1 MDCYSPRRN
10 MNTGRPRGI
19 SKMPGASVPN
29 LQPSSSAQLDLSQQ
43 MVEATACGCKKAV
56 SVGNCST
63 SAVCG
68 NCSKPV
74 TCGNCAGT
82 TVNLNCSKP
91 AVNTAVQNT
100 VQQTQPVSCT
110 TKCVSQVACTTTCQ
124 TPAGT
129 GTLQT
134 SPAPIQPASPVPI
147 MPATNTS
154 MNPGMAV
161 MPGSGSAVY
170 QPVTAISCTDTSPG
184 HLEQHYSVAMAYVP
198 WQQWQR
204 VYSMEQGFRQGTIF
218 PDLDLPF
225 QPRRCRL

>member
-10 MNTGRPRGI
+10 MNAGRPRGI
-19 SKMPGASVPN
+19 SKMPGASVPD
-29 LQPSSSAQLDLSQQ
+29 LHQPSPAQLDLSQQ
-43 MVEATACGCKKAV
+43 MVEATACGCQKAV
-56 SVGNCST
+56 SAGDCST
-63 SAVCG
+63 PIACG
-68 NCSKPV
+68 NCSKPAV
-74 TCGNCAGT
+74 CGNCAGS

-91 AVNTAVQNT
+91 AANAAVQNT
-100 VQQTQPVSCT
+100 AQQIPSVNCT
-110 TKCVSQVACTTTCQ
+110 TKCVSQVACTTSC
-124 TPAGT
+124 
-129 GTLQT
+129 QT
-134 SPAPIQPASPVPI
+134 SPAPMPPASPVPI
-147 MPATNTS
+147 MPAANTPV
-154 MNPGMAV
+154 NPGIAV

-184 HLEQHYSVAMAYVP
+184 CLEQHYSVAMAYVP

>member
-29 LQPSSSAQLDLSQQ
+29 LHQPSPDQPDLSQQ

-56 SVGNCST
+56 SAGD
-63 SAVCG
+63 
-68 NCSKPV
+68 CSKPV
-74 TCGNCAGT
+74 ACGNCAGPA
-82 TVNLNCSKP
+82 VNLNCSKP

-100 VQQTQPVSCT
+100 AQPAQQVNCT

-124 TPAGT
+124 TPAGA
-129 GTLQT
+129 GSLQT
-134 SPAPIQPASPVPI
+134 SPTPLQPASPVPI
-147 MPATNTS
+147 MPAANAPMT
-154 MNPGMAV
+154 PGMAV

-170 QPVTAISCTDTSPG
+170 QPMTAISCTDTSPG
-184 HLEQHYSVAMAYVP
+184 CLEQHYSVAMAYVP

-204 VYSMEQGFRQGTIF
+204 VYSMEQGFRKGTIF